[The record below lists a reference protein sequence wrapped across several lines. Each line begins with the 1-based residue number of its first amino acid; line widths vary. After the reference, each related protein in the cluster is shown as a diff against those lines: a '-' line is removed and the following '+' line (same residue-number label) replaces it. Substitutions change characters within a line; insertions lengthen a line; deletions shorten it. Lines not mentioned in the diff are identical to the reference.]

1 MQKMSPES
9 FLDHLAEYKKSKK
22 IKKIKKN
29 INIFIQDFTVPV
41 MSGVLPNVLYL

>member
-9 FLDHLAEYKKSKK
+9 FLDHWAEYKKS
-22 IKKIKKN
+22 KKIKKN
-29 INIFIQDFTVPV
+29 INIFIQDLTVPV